1 MENSS
6 IIISG
11 EEAEEFGEFRRQKR
25 LNLVRS
31 RISALCA
38 QATSPS
44 VTLSLLKQYCEEAK
58 RLNLCAVLVNSV
70 YVRSAKAFL
79 NGSGVGVISVGGG
92 SEQSFK
98 LKYIEFKQAL
108 CQKADEFIINLSVS
122 EIKNGNYGPMKKY
135 LKRAVKKAK
144 LKAVGV
150 RADKQLLT
158 ENELKA
164 AFAACYSAGV
174 RTFWVAYDVL
184 LIGKLRAFLPKDCA
198 VKSAAINAEEYKTL
212 LGLGVAAAATL
223 YSGEIASALIDE
235 ASVQDNPPFVGKSAA
250 PAT

>member
-6 IIISG
+6 VLISG
-11 EEAEEFGEFRRQKR
+11 EEAEEFGEFKRQKR
-25 LNLVRS
+25 LNLMRS

-44 VTLSLLKQYCEEAK
+44 VTLSALKEYCEEAK
-58 RLNLCAVLVNSV
+58 RLNLNAVLVNSV
-70 YVRSAKAFL
+70 YVRSAKSFL
-79 NGSGVGVISVGGG
+79 SGGRVGVISVGGG

-108 CQKADEFIINLSVS
+108 YQKADEFVINLSVS
-122 EIKNGNYGPMKKY
+122 EIKNGVYGPMKRY

-144 LKAVGV
+144 LKTVGV

-184 LIGKLRAFLPKDCA
+184 LIGKLRAFLPKDCTI
-198 VKSAAINAEEYKTL
+198 KSAAINAEEYKTL
-212 LGLGVAAAATL
+212 LGLGVTSAATL

-235 ASVQDNPPFVGKSAA
+235 ASAPDKSSVPPESSSLL
-250 PAT
+250 T